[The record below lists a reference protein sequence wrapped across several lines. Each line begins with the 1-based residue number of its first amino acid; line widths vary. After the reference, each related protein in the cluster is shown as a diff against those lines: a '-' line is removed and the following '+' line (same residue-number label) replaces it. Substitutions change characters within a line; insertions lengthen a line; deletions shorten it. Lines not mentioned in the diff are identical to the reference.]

1 MQLYLLASQSIL
13 VVREFL
19 IAFFCFFLHC
29 EFFGHW
35 SKVYSVFIVTV
46 VVLISGETLKIV
58 NWGELF
64 NKLLSLERCFG
75 FWNLLFHLLSL
86 FAVMQ
91 GLCGI
96 TKLVGQKDMVLFL
109 SVIIR

>member
-1 MQLYLLASQSIL
+1 VSSSLL
-13 VVREFL
+13 
-19 IAFFCFFLHC
+19 FFFVFFLHC
-29 EFFGHW
+29 EFFGHC
-35 SKVYSVFIVTV
+35 SKVYSVFMVTV
-46 VVLISGETLKIV
+46 VVLISGDTLKIV

-86 FAVMQ
+86 FAVMR

-96 TKLVGQKDMVLFL
+96 IKLVGQKDMVLFL